1 MPPNECPLF
10 GAGVSYGYAF
20 SLGPSWGMELNIGGG
35 YAQTRYR
42 LYSNVPNGAWLDTR
56 TLRYWGLTRLGVSF
70 IYKLPQP

>member
-1 MPPNECPLF
+1 MLGSNVKVHF
-10 GAGVSYGYAF
+10 AGSDGSKENFCALVA
-20 SLGPSWGMELNIGGG
+20 
-35 YAQTRYR
+35 ADTRYR